1 MVGDTLLRRCK
12 CIILACLR
20 VYCVVSIRTYT
31 VHMFIGYTISARTYY
46 VDIHVCTY
54 KCICTLFVVYIC
66 DAYFIN

>member
-1 MVGDTLLRRCK
+1 MWLGDTLLRRCK

-46 VDIHVCTY
+46 NYVD
-54 KCICTLFVVYIC
+54 VYVYLYMRIVSCIC
-66 DAYFIN
+66 DAYVIN